1 MSDFGWRRETRVSIE
16 SMEERQPYIG
26 GSWQG
31 MLAEHENTPVTN
43 LFQLQLGLRRCCI
56 CMAADLGPYV
66 TVYGGLYGPSS
77 RDTYARTTRPPISSS
92 HI

>member
-43 LFQLQLGLRRCCI
+43 LFQLQLRLRRCCI
-56 CMAADLGPYV
+56 CMAADFG
-66 TVYGGLYGPSS
+66 TVCDSVRRPI
-77 RDTYARTTRPPISSS
+77 RT
-92 HI
+92 